1 MPGSNFLE
9 DAAGNFLQLAKA
21 SEVILKIVV
30 EDLRVLRPEL
40 GAQDHIAQ
48 FDGMWQQRVLLEFVK
63 RGFGI
68 IVIHGFPQRKNAVSR
83 IVLAQEKASEPRGVR
98 DQQGKLRG

>member
-1 MPGSNFLE
+1 MPGSNFFQ

-30 EDLRVLRPEL
+30 EDLRVLRPQL

-48 FDGMWQQRVLLEFVK
+48 FDRMWQQRVFLEFVK
-63 RGFGI
+63 RGFGVV
-68 IVIHGFPQRKNAVSR
+68 VIHRFPPTEKYGIR
-83 IVLAQEKASEPRGVR
+83 IVLAQETASEPCRGR
-98 DQQGKLRG
+98 DRRGKLGR